1 MNADTSEDMAAPA
14 EEHFTSLL
22 IACDEALAAG
32 APARALT
39 DAAAAIDLRPR
50 LERGVACLHLLG
62 HYWAAQSTTVAA
74 AVATAAEPANTEPL
88 TRLGRFHI
96 RRQLGQGSFGAVYL
110 AHDPLLGREVALED
124 PACPRC

>member
-1 MNADTSEDMAAPA
+1 MNADASEDMAAPA

-32 APARALT
+32 APALALT
-39 DAAAAIDLRPR
+39 DAATAPGLRPR

-62 HYWAAQSTTVAA
+62 QYWAARTTTVAA
-74 AVATAAEPANTEPL
+74 AVATAAEPASTEPL

-96 RRQLGQGSFGAVYL
+96 HRELGQGSFGA
-110 AHDPLLGREVALED
+110 
-124 PACPRC
+124 